1 MTLSYL
7 GIIKMYYH
15 LLTSNRKR
23 YPYCCAHLF
32 LLILV
37 YKDGVW
43 EGGGRVVQDWEHVY
57 TRGRFM
63 LMSGKTN
70 TIL

>member
-1 MTLSYL
+1 MTLSCL

-15 LLTSNRKR
+15 LLTSNRKA

-37 YKDGVW
+37 YIQKKYN
-43 EGGGRVVQDWEHVY
+43 VVSFVYRKELIPQDNFEK
-57 TRGRFM
+57 
-63 LMSGKTN
+63 L
-70 TIL
+70 LL